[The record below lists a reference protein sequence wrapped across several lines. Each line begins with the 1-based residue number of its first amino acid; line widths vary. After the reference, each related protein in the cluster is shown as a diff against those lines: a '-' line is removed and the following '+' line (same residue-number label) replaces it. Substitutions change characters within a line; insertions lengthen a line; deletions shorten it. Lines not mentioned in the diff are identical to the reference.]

1 MVNKILETCKKYWYM
16 FAIFALTGVVLLV
29 SFVENSKV
37 AGLSNVIKKIADGYI
52 KQFDKLE
59 TLNDAKTKKDKKVI
73 KKAEK
78 KIEAIEKDKEEKI
91 QKVLEEKEKVV
102 EKLKDSSTEELAKK
116 IKEEYN
122 L

>member
-1 MVNKILETCKKYWYM
+1 MINKILETCKKYWYM

-29 SFVENSKV
+29 GFVENSKV
-37 AGLSNVIKKIADGYI
+37 AGLSNMIKKIADGYV

-59 TLNDAKTKKDKKVI
+59 TLNDAKTKKDKKI
-73 KKAEK
+73 IAKAEK
-78 KIEAIEKDKEEKI
+78 KIAEIEKDKEEKI

-102 EKLKDSSTEELAKK
+102 EKLKDSSAEELAKK
-116 IKEEYN
+116 LKEEYK